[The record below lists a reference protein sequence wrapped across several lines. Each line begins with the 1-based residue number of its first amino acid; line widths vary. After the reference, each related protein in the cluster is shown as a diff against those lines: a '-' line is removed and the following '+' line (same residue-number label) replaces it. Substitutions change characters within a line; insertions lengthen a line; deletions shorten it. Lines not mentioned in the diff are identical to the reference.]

1 MKKNMRFLGVNSQ
14 IIKNLNRLWIN
25 ISQEKRKGVKFLILY
40 STLSSFAELISIGSL
55 LPFLTTL
62 TRPDIIYRNEIL
74 AVLWNDLS
82 IANEKELLFPVT
94 VVFCSAILVSG
105 LTRLYVLRFVTNFA
119 FSTGAEISQKIYS
132 RTLYQDYS
140 IHSSRN
146 TSTVINTIS
155 NKTNGVI
162 YNTLIPTFNL
172 INSTIM
178 LFIILISLILLN
190 PMLAVT
196 TLVTGSLFYILLILI
211 FKGRIKA
218 YSKTAAINSDLAL
231 RNLNE
236 GLGGIRDILLDNTQD
251 LFCKQYIAT
260 DNALRHSQ
268 KEVLFL
274 GAAPRYVLEI
284 IGLTLIALISYNI
297 VNENTNDSLAVPIIG
312 LIAMTAQKIL
322 PLLQLIYASWTNIIG
337 DQSSF
342 EDVLIFMEQKTNNKE
357 INKNP
362 RLIIYKDTIELIDVS
377 YIYPASKNHT
387 LSNVNI
393 SIPKGSRVGIIGPTG
408 SGKSTLID
416 IIMLLLYPTSG
427 KILVDGIPI
436 DKSNSISWQKLVSHV
451 PQSIY
456 LSDQSVIENIA
467 FGIEIELIDTSRVV
481 EACKKADLHNTIMQ
495 LPDKYNT
502 IVGERGINLSGGQR
516 QRIGIARAL
525 YKSAQLIILDEAT
538 SALDNETEQNVINS
552 LNNLDKNLTVIMIAH
567 RLTTLRGC
575 DFLLNVKNGFVEKIK
590 NKLDGM

>member
-1 MKKNMRFLGVNSQ
+1 
-14 IIKNLNRLWIN
+14 LW
-25 ISQEKRKGVKFLILY
+25 S
-40 STLSSFAELISIGSL
+40 
-55 LPFLTTL
+55 
-62 TRPDIIYRNEIL
+62 
-74 AVLWNDLS
+74 DLS
-82 IANEKELLFPVT
+82 IANEKEILLPVT
-94 VVFCSAILVSG
+94 IIFCTAILVSG
-105 LTRLYVLRFVTNFA
+105 LTRLYVLRFVTDFA

-132 RTLYQDYS
+132 KTLYQDYS

-146 TSTVINTIS
+146 TSKVINTIS

-172 INSTIM
+172 INSAIM
-178 LFIILISLILLN
+178 FSIILLSLVILN
-190 PMLAVT
+190 PTIAIT
-196 TLVTGSLFYILLILI
+196 TLLTGSIFYIILILI
-211 FKGRIKA
+211 FKSRIKA

-251 LFCKQYIAT
+251 LFCKQYTVT

-297 VNENTNDSLAVPIIG
+297 VNKNANESLAVPIIG

-342 EDVLIFMEQKTNNKE
+342 EDVLMFMEQKTNNNE
-357 INKNP
+357 LNKIT
-362 RLIIYKDTIELIDVS
+362 RLIQFKNTIELIDVS
-377 YIYPASKNHT
+377 YIYPASKNQT
-387 LSNVNI
+387 LTNVNI

-408 SGKSTLID
+408 SGKSTLTD
-416 IIMLLLYPTSG
+416 IIMTLLYPTSG
-427 KILVDGIPI
+427 KILIDGVTI
-436 DKSNSISWQKLVSHV
+436 DKSNSVSWQKLVSHV

-456 LSDQSVIENIA
+456 LSDQSVIENVA
-467 FGIEIELIDTSRVV
+467 FGVELELIDTSRVV
-481 EACKKADLHNTIMQ
+481 EACKKADLHDTIMR
-495 LPDKYNT
+495 LPNKYNT
-502 IVGERGINLSGGQR
+502 IVGERGINLSGGQK

-525 YKSAQLIILDEAT
+525 YKSAELIILDEAT
-538 SALDNETEQNVINS
+538 SALDNETERVVINS
-552 LNNLDKNLTVIMIAH
+552 INQLDKNITVIMIAH
-567 RLTTLRGC
+567 RLTTLSSC
-575 DFLLNVKNGFVEKIK
+575 DILLKVKDGFVEKIK
-590 NKLDGM
+590 IM